1 MKRVKGCLNSSCT
14 EYRKTYYKESD
25 EYCSKCG
32 SKLCYVCKYPK
43 CFKQLPDN
51 SKENICEFHIA
62 EKKDKKDK
70 LNKTFER
77 IGEGVAATVVVVA
90 GAIKLIGD
98 ITKKE

>member
-14 EYRKTYYKESD
+14 EYRKTYFEESD

-32 SKLCYVCKYPK
+32 SKLSYVCKHPK

-51 SKENICEFHIA
+51 GIENICEFHRA

-70 LNKTFER
+70 RNKTLKK
-77 IGEGVAATVVVVA
+77 IGEGIGMGVV
-90 GAIKLIGD
+90 IIGGIAKAVLD